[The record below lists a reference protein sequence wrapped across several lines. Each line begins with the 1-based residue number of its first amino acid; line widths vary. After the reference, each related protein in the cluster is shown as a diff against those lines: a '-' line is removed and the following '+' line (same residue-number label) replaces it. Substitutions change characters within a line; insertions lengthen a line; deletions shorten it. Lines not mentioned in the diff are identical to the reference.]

1 MTPEDYY
8 LNTSRTR
15 HPLAKNACFIVQS
28 NRIAKLP
35 EEMGSLARLKT
46 LDVSNNDLAELPAA
60 LGYLPEL
67 HRLAVDGNPL
77 RTVRRSLL
85 SGGASS
91 LKVCFF
97 VLFFAFFSGV
107 FESFVYVPHFLCFL
121 LRVLGV
127 FLSCFFVVFVFV
139 FYFIFLLAL
148 LISVPA

>member
-1 MTPEDYY
+1 M
-8 LNTSRTR
+8 
-15 HPLAKNACFIVQS
+15 
-28 NRIAKLP
+28 
-35 EEMGSLARLKT
+35 ARLKT

-107 FESFVYVPHFLCFL
+107 FESFVYVPHFFVFSFACSWRFSFL
-121 LRVLGV
+121 FFCRVRVRVL
-127 FLSCFFVVFVFV
+127 
-139 FYFIFLLAL
+139 FYFFACI
-148 LISVPA
+148 IN